1 MDKVRQH
8 IVCDDCGADFEIRF
22 NEEEH
27 EPAYCPFCGADL
39 FWDDSEDEED
49 SDEDD
54 KYPYEWSDPNDDEY
68 E

>member
-1 MDKVRQH
+1 MDKVRKH
-8 IVCDDCGADFEIRF
+8 IVCDDCGADFEMKF

-49 SDEDD
+49 SDGDD
-54 KYPYEWSDPNDDEY
+54 IYSEWSDPDNDEY
-68 E
+68 T